1 MKIQAVSTHARYI
14 PLLSQRSTLTT
25 PGLTS
30 GNAVVELASRNNGG
44 SRSCLAA
51 IRLSANVKRA
61 GVLNEIAMVAVERFL
76 VGASWNRAR

>member
-1 MKIQAVSTHARYI
+1 MSTQAVLMHARYI

-44 SRSCLAA
+44 SRSYLAA

-61 GVLNEIAMVAVERFL
+61 GVLNEIAMVVVERFL
-76 VGASWNRAR
+76 EGTSWN